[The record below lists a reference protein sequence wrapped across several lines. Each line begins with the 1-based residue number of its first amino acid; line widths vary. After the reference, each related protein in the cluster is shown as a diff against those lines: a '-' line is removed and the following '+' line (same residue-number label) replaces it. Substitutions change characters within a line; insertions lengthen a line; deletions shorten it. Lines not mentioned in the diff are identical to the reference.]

1 MRALLTVL
9 LLSALPAAA
18 GGVAPGADLVT
29 RSWHIRDFQTE
40 VRVLT
45 TGQVVVTERIQVR
58 FDGSFNGIYRD
69 IPIQYRTRLN
79 LNYTLG
85 LHDFSVTDAA
95 GTDLRFE
102 ESRNRHYRRIK
113 VWVPDASD
121 AVRTV
126 VIRYTVSN
134 AIKWFSEDD
143 REWTEFYWNATGD
156 EWPVRIENASAR
168 VTLPN
173 QATGVRARVFTGGFG
188 STRSDASLDLRGSI
202 IDAATTRGL
211 GIKEGLTITVAWDTR
226 VGGMPDG
233 EYVVAPPTT
242 GEKVARFFRSNW
254 PLALP
259 IVVFFAML
267 SVWRRYG
274 RDPERLAVAPR
285 YAPPAGLTP
294 AEAGALIDGRL
305 DMRDLTAMIVDL
317 AVRGFIL
324 IRQEPETRFLGFKVS
339 GPSYAFELLIDR
351 GSWGDLSRHEIRL
364 LDALFDGRQGD
375 LTSTSQLKNKFYK
388 DIPGIRDSLWDALKL
403 RGYYRTR
410 PDRVQ
415 QVWLVVAVI
424 VGASAIPLGIV
435 SASLGMA
442 PLTLAIAGIL
452 SAIIV
457 AAFGTVMPARTR
469 AGARAQEEVLGFE
482 EFLEKVESDRVKR
495 MVKGPEMFEEFLP
508 YAMAFGVEETWA
520 SAFADI
526 YVDQQPSWY
535 IGHGSPRFHSGS
547 LVGDLSGMANST
559 ASAMVSSPRSSGGSG
574 FSGGGGGGFS
584 GGGFGGGG
592 GGAF

>member
-1 MRALLTVL
+1 M
-9 LLSALPAAA
+9 P
-18 GGVAPGADLVT
+18 
-29 RSWHIRDFQTE
+29 
-40 VRVLT
+40 
-45 TGQVVVTERIQVR
+45 
-58 FDGSFNGIYRD
+58 N
-69 IPIQYRTRLN
+69 
-79 LNYTLG
+79 
-85 LHDFSVTDAA
+85 
-95 GTDLRFE
+95 
-102 ESRNRHYRRIK
+102 
-113 VWVPDASD
+113 D

-126 VIRYTVSN
+126 VLRYTVAN

-168 VTLPN
+168 ITLPN

-188 STRSDASLDLRGSI
+188 STRSDASLDVDGTVI
-202 IDAATTRGL
+202 NAATTGSL
-211 GIKEGLTITVAWDTR
+211 GIKEGLTVTVAWDTR

-233 EYVVAPPTT
+233 EYVVAPPSTT
-242 GEKVARFFRSNW
+242 ERIGRFLRSNW

-259 IVVFFAML
+259 ILVFFGML
-267 SVWRRYG
+267 SLWRRHG
-274 RDPERLAVAPR
+274 RDPKRLAVAPR
-285 YAPPAGLTP
+285 YEPPAGLTP

-324 IRQEPETRFLGFKVS
+324 IRQEPETTFLGFKVS
-339 GPSYAFELLIDR
+339 GPTYVFELLIDQAA
-351 GSWGDLSRHEIRL
+351 WGDLNRHEIRL
-364 LDALFDGRQGD
+364 LEALFDGRRGD
-375 LTSTSQLKNKFYK
+375 LTSTSQLKNSFYK

-403 RGYYRTR
+403 RGFYRSR

-415 QVWLVVAVI
+415 QGWLVGALL
-424 VGASAIPLGIV
+424 VGGLTIPIGLI
-435 SASLGMA
+435 STNLGMA
-442 PLTLAIAGIL
+442 PVTLIISGIL

-457 AAFGTVMPARTR
+457 AAFGAVMPARTR

-482 EFLEKVESDRVKR
+482 EFLEKVESDRYRR
-495 MVKGPEMFEEFLP
+495 MITGPEMFERFLP

-520 SAFADI
+520 TAFADI
-526 YVDQQPSWY
+526 YVDQQPTWY
-535 IGHGSPRFHSGS
+535 VGHGTPHFHAGH
-547 LVGDLSGMANST
+547 LVGDLSGMATST